1 MIFWP
6 FSRPARKSSH
16 PAFADNRGYFRE
28 LDQKQPLEA
37 YEFVVFDS
45 ELTGLDP
52 TRDEIV
58 SIGAVRIRDLRIL
71 MGETFHAYVKP
82 GQDLPKDSTL
92 IHRITP
98 QQVENA
104 PGLAE
109 VLPGFMEFCGRS
121 LLVGHHVG
129 LDASF
134 LNRAAKKLFGATVH
148 NPGLDTMRLAQA
160 YREMTWKQYHDRF
173 RMNVSYNLADLAREY
188 GLPSF
193 TRHDAFADALQTAY
207 LFLFLV
213 KKMRTQGIVTL
224 KDLFNAGQRWIF

>member
-6 FSRPARKSSH
+6 FSRPSRLPPH
-16 PAFADNRGYFRE
+16 PAFADNRGYFRA
-28 LDQKQPLEA
+28 LDQKQPLED

-52 TRDEIV
+52 ARDEIV
-58 SIGAVRIRDLRIL
+58 SLGAVRIRGLRI
-71 MGETFHAYVKP
+71 MMAETFHAYVKP
-82 GQDLPKDSTL
+82 VQDLPKNSTL

-98 QQVENA
+98 QQIENA
-104 PGLAE
+104 PPLIE
-109 VLPGFMEFCGRS
+109 VLPGFLEFCGRA
-121 LLVGHHVG
+121 LLVGHHVE

-134 LNRAAKKLFGATVH
+134 LNRAAKKQFGSAIR

-188 GLPSF
+188 GLPTFS
-193 TRHDAFADALQTAY
+193 RHDAFEDALQTAY

-213 KKMRTQGIVTL
+213 KKMRDQGVVTL
-224 KDLFNAGQRWIF
+224 KDLFNAGQRWIY